1 MPSEK
6 QNEDNGNEFLNKEAG
21 IVDED
26 LLSENI
32 DSAMLISEAMFW
44 SEQADEREMA
54 TVLEMFK
61 DSPQDQLIL
70 MKIRFEQR
78 II

>member
-1 MPSEK
+1 LPSEK

>member
-1 MPSEK
+1 
-6 QNEDNGNEFLNKEAG
+6 LNKEAG